1 MRVIFAGTPEFA
13 RVALERLLA
22 AGFTVPLVL
31 TQPDRPAGRGMKLQ
45 ASPVKQCALERGI
58 AVAQPRS
65 LRLDGK
71 YPDDAAA
78 ARDALLAAQAD
89 VMVVAAYG
97 LILPQW
103 VLDSMSA
110 ARPPEGTKAPSG
122 GSEPRAAES
131 VGARLGCL
139 NIHASLLPRWRGAAP
154 IHRAIEAGDAETG
167 VTIMQMDA
175 GLDTGDMLLMERLAI
190 APTDT
195 TATLHDRL
203 AALGGRMIVEALE
216 LAACGGLKAVPQ
228 PAEGI
233 TYAHKIEKAESTIDW
248 SLPATVIGQR
258 IRAFDPF
265 PGASTECAGETI
277 KVWSYEIDS
286 NKPNTD
292 KRHGQILSVNG
303 DGVTV
308 ACGEGTLRL
317 TTLQRAGGKRLA
329 AADFLRGFDLQP
341 GMVLGAAPTTAATPA

>member
-45 ASPVKQCALERGI
+45 ASPVKQCALEHGI

-78 ARDALLAAQAD
+78 ARDALLAARAD

-110 ARPPEGTKAPSG
+110 ARPPEGAKAPSG
-122 GSEPRAAES
+122 GSEPRAAGS

-195 TATLHDRL
+195 TAILHDRL

-277 KVWSYEIDS
+277 KVWSYQIDS
-286 NKPNTD
+286 NKSNTD
-292 KRHGQILSVNG
+292 KRQGQILSVNG

>member
-13 RVALERLLA
+13 RVALARLLA

-45 ASPVKQCALERGI
+45 ASPVKQCALDHGI

-71 YPDDAAA
+71 YPEDAAA

-103 VLDSMSA
+103 VLDMPA
-110 ARPPEGTKAPSG
+110 K
-122 GSEPRAAES
+122 
-131 VGARLGCL
+131 GCL

-175 GLDTGDMLLMERLAI
+175 GLDTGDMLLVEKTPI

-195 TATLHDRL
+195 TAVLHDRL
-203 AALGGRMIVEALE
+203 ADLGGRMIVEALE
-216 LAACGGLKAVPQ
+216 LAACGGLQPVPQ
-228 PAEGI
+228 PAEGV
-233 TYAHKIEKAESTIDW
+233 TYAHKIEKAESEIDW
-248 SLPATVIGQR
+248 SLPAHVIGQR

-265 PGASTECAGETI
+265 PGASTALQGEAI
-277 KVWSYEIDS
+277 KVWGYEIDS
-286 NKPNTD
+286 CSRLSNE
-292 KRHGQILSVNG
+292 RCGQILASG
-303 DGVTV
+303 PEGVTV
-308 ACGEGTLRL
+308 ACGEGGALRL
-317 TTLQRAGGKRLA
+317 TILQRAGGKRLPV
-329 AADFLRGFDLQP
+329 ADFLRGFPLPVGQ
-341 GMVLGAAPTTAATPA
+341 VLGTSTVAA

>member
-13 RVALERLLA
+13 RVALARLLA

-45 ASPVKQCALERGI
+45 ASPVKQCALDHGI

-71 YPDDAAA
+71 YPEDAAA

-103 VLDSMSA
+103 VLDMPA
-110 ARPPEGTKAPSG
+110 K
-122 GSEPRAAES
+122 
-131 VGARLGCL
+131 GCL

-175 GLDTGDMLLMERLAI
+175 GLDTGDMLLVEKTPI

-195 TATLHDRL
+195 TAVLHDRL
-203 AALGGRMIVEALE
+203 ADLGGRMIVEALE
-216 LAACGGLKAVPQ
+216 LAACGGLQPVPQ
-228 PAEGI
+228 PAEGV
-233 TYAHKIEKAESTIDW
+233 TYAHKIEKAESEIDW
-248 SLPATVIGQR
+248 SLPAHVIGQR

-265 PGASTECAGETI
+265 PGASTALQGEAI

-286 NKPNTD
+286 CSRLSNE
-292 KRHGQILSVNG
+292 RCGQILASG
-303 DGVTV
+303 PEGVTV
-308 ACGEGTLRL
+308 ACGEGGALRL
-317 TTLQRAGGKRLA
+317 TTLQRAGGKRLPV
-329 AADFLRGFDLQP
+329 ADFLRGFPLPVGQ
-341 GMVLGAAPTTAATPA
+341 VLGASTVAA